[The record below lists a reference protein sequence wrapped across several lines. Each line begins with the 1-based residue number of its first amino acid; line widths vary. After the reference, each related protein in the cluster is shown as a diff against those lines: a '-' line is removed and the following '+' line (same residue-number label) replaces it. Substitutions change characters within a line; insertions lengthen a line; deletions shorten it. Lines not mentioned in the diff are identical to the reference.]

1 MNKQKALKKRRVAV
15 SVSVIWLMEL
25 LTVSDLGAPQVAWQ
39 HAELL
44 THLVTIT
51 FNYHLRKATFTL
63 GSCQKATPWVYLIIP
78 KIPSLPQNTCS
89 PNTNCMHTH
98 RSAASKTHPSDWWIF
113 SVFDDLGFFF
123 FFESKCSDN
132 FIAVTVR
139 VCLVE

>member
-15 SVSVIWLMEL
+15 SVSVIWRMEL

-63 GSCQKATPWVYLIIP
+63 GAVRKPPPGFILS
-78 KIPSLPQNTCS
+78 SLKSQNTCS
-89 PNTNCMHTH
+89 SNTNCMHTH

-123 FFESKCSDN
+123 FFLSPSVL
-132 FIAVTVR
+132 IT
-139 VCLVE
+139 L